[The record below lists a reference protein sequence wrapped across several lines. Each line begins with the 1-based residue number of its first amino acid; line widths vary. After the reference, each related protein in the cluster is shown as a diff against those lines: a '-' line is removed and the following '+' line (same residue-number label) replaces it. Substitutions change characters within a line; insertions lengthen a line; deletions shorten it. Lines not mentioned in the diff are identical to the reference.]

1 MVFHNISTT
10 AQNSSGTS
18 ETAGEGISGY
28 APKKPTESAPVPPHD
43 PAHPIAQ
50 CPQDPR
56 IGCETS
62 PQAQIVFNLV
72 SALFGTIKRATEEQ
86 ATVSNDP
93 VPTAGPITKN
103 ADQTARKVTDD
114 VPRPDGTT

>member
-18 ETAGEGISGY
+18 ETAGEGVSGY
-28 APKKPTESAPVPPHD
+28 APKKPTEPVSVPPHD
-43 PAHPIAQ
+43 PAHPIPQ

-86 ATVSNDP
+86 ATDP
-93 VPTAGPITKN
+93 VDTVGPITKN

-114 VPRPDGTT
+114 GPQPDGTT

>member
-10 AQNSSGTS
+10 GQNGSGTG

-28 APKKPTESAPVPPHD
+28 IPKEPTEPTSVPPHD
-43 PAHPIAQ
+43 PAQPIAQ

-72 SALFGTIKRATEEQ
+72 SALFGTIKRAVE
-86 ATVSNDP
+86 
-93 VPTAGPITKN
+93 
-103 ADQTARKVTDD
+103 D
-114 VPRPDGTT
+114 VPPPDGTT